1 MTSSIPGAGISAQGI
16 SGESI
21 SVPDAG
27 RGAQPWPPRGAAH
40 YALFVIILATLLN
53 FFDGQVFSMMA
64 QRIKVDFNL
73 TDEQLGFL
81 IGPANIIFYVLIG
94 IPMARLVDMY
104 PRKIVLACGIAAI
117 GGITALGGLAQ
128 SFRQLF
134 MSRMLVGAGGSAHA
148 PGSYSMLADYFPP
161 AKLPRAIG
169 FLQLG
174 FIGGSALGIFLGG
187 QLITWA
193 AQWPVSEWMGLRM
206 HGWQWILIL
215 AGAPGLVIS
224 CLLLLVK
231 EPPRRGKAVQGKALP
246 VMAAVRE
253 MRARKAIYLPLFIGL
268 AFSATQAIGMSAW
281 RAPFMI
287 RTYGWNEAKIG
298 RWMGLMFLVS
308 SLIGAVFGTLFV
320 EWLSK
325 RYKDANVRASAIL
338 FAIAAPFEILAP
350 LMPSG
355 MLSLLCLGVAGA
367 CGLAS
372 AVPQNAAIQRITP
385 NEMRGQVTAVYLFMF
400 IVFGA
405 LGSQLI
411 GTVTQRVFGA
421 DADLWKSVVLCASV
435 LMPLAAFT
443 ISLGIK
449 PYGRE
454 VERLEAIEAAEAAA
468 AAKSSAR

>member
-1 MTSSIPGAGISAQGI
+1 MTTGGV
-16 SGESI
+16 
-21 SVPDAG
+21 SVAVTPLADTAPS
-27 RGAQPWPPRGAAH
+27 AQPWPARGAAY
-40 YALFVIILATLLN
+40 YALLVIILATMLN
-53 FFDGQVFSMMA
+53 FLDAQVFGMMA
-64 QRIKVDFNL
+64 QRIKMDFGL

-94 IPMARLVDMY
+94 IPMARLVDIY

-128 SFRQLF
+128 SFGQLF
-134 MSRMLVGAGGSAHA
+134 SSRMLVGAGGSAHA
-148 PGSYSMLADYFPP
+148 PGAYSMLSDYFPP

-174 FIGGSALGIFLGG
+174 FIGGNALGIFLGG
-187 QLITWA
+187 QLVSLA
-193 AQWPVSEWMGLRM
+193 AAWPVSHWMGLTVR
-206 HGWQWILIL
+206 GWQWVLMMV
-215 AGAPGLVIS
+215 GAPGLLVS
-224 CLLLLVK
+224 GLLLLMK
-231 EPPRRGKAVQGKALP
+231 EPARRGVAARGKPLP
-246 VMAAVRE
+246 VTAVLRE
-253 MRARKAIYLPLFIGL
+253 IRARKAIYLPLFIGL
-268 AFSATQAIGMSAW
+268 ACSAAQAVGMLAW
-281 RAPFMI
+281 RAPFLI
-287 RTYGWNEAKIG
+287 RTYGWNEATIG
-298 RWMGLMFLVS
+298 RWLGIMFLAS
-308 SLIGAVFGTLFV
+308 SLIGAALGTLFV

-338 FAIAAPFEILAP
+338 FAMAAPFEIAAP

-355 MLSLLCLGVAGA
+355 GLSLLCLGVAGA
-367 CGLAS
+367 CGIAS

-411 GTVTQRVFGA
+411 GTITQRVFGS
-421 DADLWKSVVLCASV
+421 DADLWKSIVLTASV
-435 LMPLAAFT
+435 LMPLAAFV

-454 VERLEAIEAAEAAA
+454 VVRLERETA
-468 AAKSSAR
+468 